1 MVPYFAGGF
10 FRGGAFAMAFSREQM
25 LEKVRT
31 LGGGY
36 WYHNIDLGQGV
47 QTAPDDPGG
56 KHARYLWSL
65 FRPFIPDDLKG
76 KAVLDIG
83 CWSGFFSIEFKK
95 LGAAKVI
102 GVDELQ
108 GRIDQAR
115 FAAEVLGLDIDYRV
129 MSAYDVDKLGMEFD
143 YIVFLGLLYHLRH
156 PLYMLDKL
164 AGMLKGTMLFQC
176 FTPLPSGGIDVKDN
190 YTREEIEGGHVLEH
204 PGFPRMCF
212 IEKNANNDPTNW
224 WFPNEACLW
233 AMLRSSG
240 FKNIRQLAREV
251 FICDSP
257 RAAQDPSLPSVPKGY
272 FLSAGPDRRR
282 GGSRWSRLKGFF
294 SLFS

>member
-1 MVPYFAGGF
+1 M
-10 FRGGAFAMAFSREQM
+10 GAFAMGLNREQI

-31 LGGGY
+31 LGDGY
-36 WYHNIDLGQGV
+36 WYHNIDLGQGI
-47 QTAPDDPGG
+47 QTAPEDPGG

-65 FRPFIPDDLKG
+65 FRPYIPGDLTG
-76 KAVLDIG
+76 KTVLDIG
-83 CWSGFFSIEFKK
+83 CWSGFFAIEFKK
-95 LGAAKVI
+95 LGASKVI
-102 GVDELQ
+102 GVDELP

-115 FAAEVLGLDIDYRV
+115 FAAEVLGLDIQYQV
-129 MSAYDVDKLGMEFD
+129 MSAYNVDKLGTEFD

-176 FTPLPSGGIDVKDN
+176 FTPLPSGGIEVKGD
-190 YTREEIEGGHVLEH
+190 YTRHEIEQEHLLEH
-204 PGFPRMCF
+204 PGFPKMCF
-212 IEKNANNDPTNW
+212 IEDKANGDPTNW

-233 AMLRSSG
+233 AMLRSAG

-257 RAAQDPSLPSVPKGY
+257 RCAQDPKISNCPDKY
-272 FLSAGPDRRR
+272 FLSGESPAQRRSALH
-282 GGSRWSRLKGFF
+282 GLLDAVLHHGK
-294 SLFS
+294 